1 MAVDFFERE
10 LMLATADLQPEA
22 INKALAEF
30 AREQLRDVIA
40 KGQAPAIYE
49 RYVNGKAG
57 LSEDMVKAPGPIIY
71 DFVNWSL
78 VIRAT
83 IGDLKKRVPVK
94 SGRYQGSFVVIVNGA
109 LVEDYKTI
117 PADATVIVF
126 NTQPY
131 TRKMENGVI
140 GGRGEYHFRRT
151 RDALE
156 KRTPFRSVFSFE
168 TKYMNRNDVAISGV
182 PYILKRDG
190 GRKDRRAGMAIT
202 YPSIIIKAL

>member
-1 MAVDFFERE
+1 MAVDFFERD

-22 INKALAEF
+22 INKALAAF

-83 IGDLKKRVPVK
+83 IDDLKKRVPVK

-131 TRKMENGVI
+131 TRKLESGAI
-140 GGRGEYHFRRT
+140 KSGKRHFERT
-151 RDALE
+151 KNTMARNPAY
-156 KRTPFRSVFSFE
+156 RAVFDFNM
-168 TKYMNRNDVAISGV
+168 KFMDRNDAMISGV